1 MSESNEL
8 VPVPPATPVIVTSVP
23 RRFGDRR
30 RFGRGTPVNLGALVA
45 LVPQISE
52 MLSTGDGLVRIVGSR
67 ELLDG
72 IRHNTLHYMR
82 GELGHTTA
90 VLDQHGRIVGHVQL
104 QPAKSV
110 SAVAPAAAVFQIGS
124 AITLQYYLQRFDE
137 QLTEIMASVRMARQ
151 HAAWAQIA
159 RAALETSEIA
169 EALQRDG
176 LLAPDL
182 RARLD
187 EEERAVDVVV
197 LQELLPIE
205 EAVRN
210 LQTIRD
216 EIDPLLARHSER
228 SAVTRSAKVLRETLP
243 GGLRA
248 RLMQVLDG
256 LEKAMAHWYLA
267 ARAAQVHATLRTLR
281 AVDDQLTG
289 RPRSTADRSVLLE
302 RAASQAALGTRVSE
316 LLELPAETLDLFTID
331 RPVVSRIEGLRSTA
345 GWLAGESEMAAER
358 LGLAADRSVD
368 EMLLSTRKGNVVALP
383 RPTPPVD

>member
-30 RFGRGTPVNLGALVA
+30 RFGRGTPVDLGALVA

-72 IRHNTLHYMR
+72 IRHNTVHYMR

-110 SAVAPAAAVFQIGS
+110 SAVPPAAAVFQIGS

-151 HAAWAQIA
+151 HAAWTQIA

-176 LLAPDL
+176 LLAPTCLLGSMRRSEPSMSSCYRNSSRSRKPFGISKPFATRSTHCLPVIRNVRPSQDP
-182 RARLD
+182 RRSCERRSPEVYARDSCKSSTGSRTRWRTGISRPVLH
-187 EEERAVDVVV
+187 RSTRPYARCGPSTINSRVV
-197 LQELLPIE
+197 L
-205 EAVRN
+205 
-210 LQTIRD
+210 
-216 EIDPLLARHSER
+216 
-228 SAVTRSAKVLRETLP
+228 
-243 GGLRA
+243 
-248 RLMQVLDG
+248 
-256 LEKAMAHWYLA
+256 
-267 ARAAQVHATLRTLR
+267 
-281 AVDDQLTG
+281 
-289 RPRSTADRSVLLE
+289 
-302 RAASQAALGTRVSE
+302 AALPTEAFCLNG
-316 LLELPAETLDLFTID
+316 
-331 RPVVSRIEGLRSTA
+331 
-345 GWLAGESEMAAER
+345 R
-358 LGLAADRSVD
+358 LHR
-368 EMLLSTRKGNVVALP
+368 
-383 RPTPPVD
+383 